1 MRNSL
6 LVLSICGATLLSGC
20 SSKSALLQQ
29 RTAVVPEANRAYIIG
44 SYAIDCAPR
53 SSGCKQAF
61 NSISTYYRAVDDHD
75 AGDRLN
81 IRSDGMFG
89 GDTVPDYI
97 RPDRGDKGIH
107 FCVPLPAG
115 KYSIYSY
122 DFYNYAG
129 GGSGYSFR
137 KDNYF
142 NLPFALAA
150 GEVAYLGTLKVT
162 TAVGE
167 NFFGMK
173 MAAPGVLML
182 SSSPV
187 DGVAAA
193 LQKCPES
200 VRGRPVRDASL
211 RVADAATPFVRTDPN
226 P

>member
-1 MRNSL
+1 MRYPL
-6 LVLSICGATLLSGC
+6 LVLSVVATVLLGGC
-20 SSKSALLQQ
+20 SSRFALLRQQ
-29 RTAVVPEANRAYIIG
+29 TEAVPEANRAYIIG

-53 SSGCKQAF
+53 ESGCSQAF
-61 NSISTYYRAVDDHD
+61 NSISTFYRAVDDHD
-75 AGDRLN
+75 AGDRLS
-81 IRSDGMFG
+81 ISSGSMFG
-89 GDTVPDYI
+89 GDTVPDFI
-97 RPDRGDKGIH
+97 RPDRRDKGIH

-142 NLPFALAA
+142 NLPFTLAA

-162 TAVGE
+162 TSVGE

-211 RVADAATPFVRTDPN
+211 RVADAATPFVRADPK